1 MRGTLMPLYDFH
13 CDTCT
18 LAFEVSRSMKDSDI
32 PAHCPMFDAQARRVF
47 SMPMTF
53 TRSTSSGQEAPP
65 AAPAPAAANRWGGH
79 GHSHGPGGMG
89 HSH

>member
-1 MRGTLMPLYDFH
+1 MPLYDFH
-13 CDTCT
+13 CDSCS
-18 LAFEVSRSMKDSDI
+18 LEFEVSRSMKDSDI
-32 PAHCPMFDAQARRVF
+32 PAHCPMCDAKARRVF

-53 TRSTSSGQEAPP
+53 TRGAAAAAEAPA
-65 AAPAPAAANRWGGH
+65 AAPAPAASRWSHH